1 MTRKC
6 REMQRTWTT
15 ISSGDAW
22 RKFGAAERFIRAR
35 PCRRHTHRLHGR
47 HTQNSVG
54 QNSVTGRRT
63 DAPAVGWT
71 EPNSA
76 RHRNFPTTPTR
87 THTPTLT
94 HTHTHTHSDAQQIER
109 PQWCG
114 RRGFATQRRAS
125 DWAAALLPP
134 PLRADTRPT
143 LKANG
148 GRHDVRV
155 RRISVRPTRRLAP
168 TLQPY
173 SVASFRKKRK
183 NHPVWVRRRR
193 VRPTRPLASTA
204 PPVGSSRTTLPSV
217 RPPFSLVE
225 TGSRQINQK
234 KK

>member
-1 MTRKC
+1 MAQIR
-6 REMQRTWTT
+6 RRRTVHQGQAV
-15 ISSGDAW
+15 SPPHAQV
-22 RKFGAAERFIRAR
+22 AR
-35 PCRRHTHRLHGR
+35 PTHTKLGRAKLGNRTPDGRAGRRLDRAKLGETPKFPNDTNTHTHA
-47 HTQNSVG
+47 
-54 QNSVTGRRT
+54 
-63 DAPAVGWT
+63 D
-71 EPNSA
+71 
-76 RHRNFPTTPTR
+76 
-87 THTPTLT
+87 THT